1 MAAVILNVSAAR
13 RGEPCISLTGLLVD
27 ITPADAWHLGESL
40 RMAADWAT
48 EIDDG
53 VPGDGAPEDRPPL
66 GRDIGCWP
74 PVLDDAGIG

>member
-48 EIDDG
+48 EIDE
-53 VPGDGAPEDRPPL
+53 PYER
-66 GRDIGCWP
+66 P